1 VFVIRNVLL
10 FRKIFAFDRD
20 ASRLS
25 TMHSLLKK
33 AGVNCVSVTHEDFR
47 RIDPCDPKYKD
58 VEYILVDPSCSG
70 SGETSIGIQSAAAS
84 SSSGSSISSS
94 SSTVSTLIVI

>member
-70 SGETSIGIQSAAAS
+70 SGETSIGIQSASAS
-84 SSSGSSISSS
+84 SSSGSSSSS

>member
-10 FRKIFAFDRD
+10 FRKIFAFDWD

-84 SSSGSSISSS
+84 SSSGSSSSS